1 MTATRGRRSGSAR
14 RPASGAARL
23 LSLWSDS
30 ALDEVEAADA
40 PRRVGSRSTSSRR
53 TASGRS
59 TTGRSTGGRASGSG
73 SGSRSAG
80 ARPPGARS
88 ATTRSAGTRT
98 TATRST
104 AGRSTASGGAGVG
117 AARRTGGS
125 GTRRTVPASARPTA
139 RTAASERHDE
149 GRWDD
154 DGGHGDGHRTI
165 RPAYRDGGPDDGVW
179 VDDGPPTPKARS
191 RGAGGGANGR
201 SRTSGA
207 SSRRAPARSRAGATR
222 SRSTGAPTRPPA
234 RRTATGIRGGPA
246 PSRAGGSRRR
256 VVAEAT
262 AGFRPRRRPEPGRGS
277 GRASRRSHPPVT
289 EVGERMAAYLTATFL
304 GLTLFGLVMVLSASA
319 VPSLHQL
326 ADSPYY
332 LFKRQAMWA
341 GVGAVAFVVASRIDY
356 RRVRFLAGPSML
368 VTLAL
373 LVAVLVPGLGIAEN
387 GSRRWLGVGPLVI
400 QPSELAKLTLI
411 VFVADLLA
419 RRERRMDRPELT
431 VRPVMLILVTL
442 SGLIV
447 VQPKLGTPIIMSS
460 VVIMMLF
467 VSGARMRSLFSWVTV
482 AGVAATIL
490 AYAAPYRRQ
499 RLLAFMD
506 PWKDPFGI
514 GLQSVQSQVGIAS
527 GGLYGVGLGASR
539 AKWGF
544 LPFGYTDFI
553 FAVVAEEIGLIG
565 ASALIAAFLLIAWLG
580 LRTALGAPDR
590 FGTLLAAGITCWLL
604 VQAFLNIGMVLGV
617 LPITGEALP
626 FISAG
631 GSSLVVTLTAA
642 GLLTSVA
649 RRIRT

>member
-1 MTATRGRRSGSAR
+1 MTATRGTRGGTVRRQ
-14 RPASGAARL
+14 ASGAARL
-23 LSLWSDS
+23 LSMWSDS
-30 ALDEVEAADA
+30 ALEEVEGAAA
-40 PRRVGSRSTSSRR
+40 GRR
-53 TASGRS
+53 SG
-59 TTGRSTGGRASGSG
+59 TRSTGTRSSGGRSSGGRSSAG
-73 SGSRSAG
+73 TRSAGTGRGNRSANGRPAGNRSNGSRSAG
-80 ARPPGARS
+80 ARPP
-88 ATTRSAGTRT
+88 AGP
-98 TATRST
+98 A
-104 AGRSTASGGAGVG
+104 GAG
-117 AARRTGGS
+117 RRTGPS
-125 GTRRTVPASARPTA
+125 GTRRTVPGAGRPTA
-139 RTAASERHDE
+139 RTPVAPDHHDE

-154 DGGHGDGHRTI
+154 DVRSDGRRTI
-165 RPAYRDGGPDDGVW
+165 PPAYRDGGPDDGVW
-179 VDDGPPTPKARS
+179 IDEDRPRPTARSTARS
-191 RGAGGGANGR
+191 RGAAGTGSKTRAGGSA
-201 SRTSGA
+201 GA
-207 SSRRAPARSRAGATR
+207 SARRSPARNRTGTSRNRAADAPGRAPARR
-222 SRSTGAPTRPPA
+222 SG
-234 RRTATGIRGGPA
+234 GGLRGGPS
-246 PSRAGGSRRR
+246 PSLPGGTRRR
-256 VVAEAT
+256 VAAQAT
-262 AGFRPRRRPEPGRGS
+262 AGFRPRRRPEPGRGG

-304 GLTLFGLVMVLSASA
+304 GLTLFGLVMVLSASS

-326 ADSPYY
+326 ANSPFYM
-332 LFKRQAMWA
+332 FKRQAMWA

-368 VTLAL
+368 VTLAM

-431 VRPVMLILVTL
+431 VRPVMLILVIL

-460 VVIMMLF
+460 VVILMLF
-467 VSGARMRSLFSWVTV
+467 VSGARMRSLLSWVTV
-482 AGVAATIL
+482 AGVAATLL

-506 PWKDPFGI
+506 PWKDPLGI
-514 GLQSVQSQVGIAS
+514 GMQAVQSQVGIAS

-544 LPFGYTDFI
+544 LPFAYTDFI

-565 ASALIAAFLLIAWLG
+565 ASALIGAFLLIAWLG

>member
-1 MTATRGRRSGSAR
+1 
-14 RPASGAARL
+14 
-23 LSLWSDS
+23 
-30 ALDEVEAADA
+30 
-40 PRRVGSRSTSSRR
+40 
-53 TASGRS
+53 
-59 TTGRSTGGRASGSG
+59 
-73 SGSRSAG
+73 
-80 ARPPGARS
+80 
-88 ATTRSAGTRT
+88 
-98 TATRST
+98 
-104 AGRSTASGGAGVG
+104 
-117 AARRTGGS
+117 
-125 GTRRTVPASARPTA
+125 
-139 RTAASERHDE
+139 
-149 GRWDD
+149 
-154 DGGHGDGHRTI
+154 
-165 RPAYRDGGPDDGVW
+165 
-179 VDDGPPTPKARS
+179 
-191 RGAGGGANGR
+191 
-201 SRTSGA
+201 
-207 SSRRAPARSRAGATR
+207 
-222 SRSTGAPTRPPA
+222 
-234 RRTATGIRGGPA
+234 
-246 PSRAGGSRRR
+246 
-256 VVAEAT
+256 
-262 AGFRPRRRPEPGRGS
+262 
-277 GRASRRSHPPVT
+277 
-289 EVGERMAAYLTATFL
+289 MAAYLTATFL
-304 GLTLFGLVMVLSASA
+304 GLTLFGLVMVLSASS
-319 VPSLHQL
+319 VSSLHQL
-326 ADSPYY
+326 ADSPFFQ
-332 LFKRQAMWA
+332 FKRQAMWA
-341 GVGAVAFVVASRIDY
+341 GVGAVAFIVASRIDY

-431 VRPVMLILVTL
+431 VRPVMLILVIL

-460 VVIMMLF
+460 VVILMLF
-467 VSGARMRSLFSWVTV
+467 VSGARMRSLLSWVTV

-490 AYAAPYRRQ
+490 AYSAPYRRQ

-506 PWKDPFGI
+506 PWQDPLGI
-514 GLQSVQSQVGIAS
+514 GMQAVQSQVGIAS

-544 LPFGYTDFI
+544 LPFAYTDFI
-553 FAVVAEEIGLIG
+553 FAIVAEEVGLIG
-565 ASALIAAFLLIAWLG
+565 ASALIGGFLLIAWLG

>member
-1 MTATRGRRSGSAR
+1 APGTSRRDGS
-14 RPASGAARL
+14 SGA
-23 LSLWSDS
+23 
-30 ALDEVEAADA
+30 
-40 PRRVGSRSTSSRR
+40 
-53 TASGRS
+53 
-59 TTGRSTGGRASGSG
+59 
-73 SGSRSAG
+73 
-80 ARPPGARS
+80 
-88 ATTRSAGTRT
+88 
-98 TATRST
+98 
-104 AGRSTASGGAGVG
+104 
-117 AARRTGGS
+117 
-125 GTRRTVPASARPTA
+125 RRTVPATGRPSG
-139 RTAASERHDE
+139 RTAVEPERSDR
-149 GRWDD
+149 GRLDHEWREDD
-154 DGGHGDGHRTI
+154 HRALPPTF
-165 RPAYRDGGPDDGVW
+165 RDGGSDDGIW
-179 VDDGPPTPKARS
+179 ADDGRERPAVRSRGTGAAPITRSRSAGPPT
-191 RGAGGGANGR
+191 GR
-201 SRTSGA
+201 SSAQRRPAA
-207 SSRRAPARSRAGATR
+207 SSRSRSASSSGRAPARRSGSGIRNGRPSGAGATR
-222 SRSTGAPTRPPA
+222 
-234 RRTATGIRGGPA
+234 
-246 PSRAGGSRRR
+246 RR
-256 VVAEAT
+256 VTPEAT
-262 AGFRPRRRPEPGRGS
+262 AGFRSRRRPEPGRGG
-277 GRASRRSHPPVT
+277 GRSSRRSHPPVT

-304 GLTLFGLVMVLSASA
+304 GLTLFGLVMVLSASS
-319 VPSLHQL
+319 VSSLHQL
-326 ADSPYY
+326 ANSPFFQ
-332 LFKRQAMWA
+332 FKRQALWA

-387 GSRRWLGVGPLVI
+387 GSRRWLGVGPMVI
-400 QPSELAKLTLI
+400 QPSELAKLSLI

-431 VRPVMLILVTL
+431 VRPVMLILVIL

-460 VVIMMLF
+460 VVILMLF
-467 VSGARMRSLFSWVTV
+467 VSGARMRSLLSWVTV

-490 AYAAPYRRQ
+490 AYSAPYRRQ

-506 PWKDPFGI
+506 PWKDPLGI
-514 GLQSVQSQVGIAS
+514 GMQSVQSQVGIAS

-544 LPFGYTDFI
+544 LPFAYTDFI
-553 FAVVAEEIGLIG
+553 FAIVAEEVGLIG
-565 ASALIAAFLLIAWLG
+565 ASALIGGFLLIAWLG